1 MTLVEVKAYLMERHR
16 AGLGE
21 IATHFDTSPDTIRQM
36 LGQWIAKGRVRKV
49 DNGSCAAGCHCAIR
63 HDEIYEWIRPKP

>member
-21 IATHFDTSPDTIRQM
+21 IATHFDTSPDTVRQL
-36 LGQWIAKGRVRKV
+36 LGHWIAKGRVRQV
-49 DNGSCAAGCHCAIR
+49 DAGSCAAGCHCHIR
-63 HDEIYEWIRPKP
+63 QDEIYEWVG